1 MEAESKRDLSNIHIE
16 PLRSTHERGGFC
28 CSVKV
33 IENYCRFNIRKQ
45 HDAYQVRAYVALD
58 GDSQNLV
65 GFYYLCLTS
74 ITIGVEDGPSLDDAS
89 ESKFSRVHAV
99 PAVYLGMI
107 ASKEEYRG
115 SGLGAVLM
123 AHAIGTTSE
132 IAERAGTYA
141 LTLDAL
147 NEKLVEYY
155 KEFGFQ
161 TFKQSKT
168 GLEMFMP
175 IQTLM
180 RAVQRPTE
188 A

>member
-58 GDSQNLV
+58 GD
-65 GFYYLCLTS
+65 
-74 ITIGVEDGPSLDDAS
+74 
-89 ESKFSRVHAV
+89 
-99 PAVYLGMI
+99 
-107 ASKEEYRG
+107 SKEEYRG